1 MHSGAPLVTRRVGAV
16 TGRTLSERGTIWLVP
31 ARSPEAVVEMSDP
44 MPAML
49 HIYLPPSQFSPKSLG
64 EGSDPS
70 AAAAL
75 RFESSFL
82 DPLVA
87 EMAYAI
93 TSELQRETS
102 AGGMLVE
109 TLASSLAAR

>member
-1 MHSGAPLVTRRVGAV
+1 
-16 TGRTLSERGTIWLVP
+16 
-31 ARSPEAVVEMSDP
+31 MSDP
-44 MPAML
+44 LPAIL

-64 EGSDPS
+64 ERSDPS
-70 AAAAL
+70 AVASL
-75 RFESSFL
+75 RFDSSFQ

-102 AGGMLVE
+102 VGSMLIE
-109 TLASSLAAR
+109 TLASSLAARLVSTSARWRAMSPPVRLRQDLIDSD